1 MLQITD
7 FSFAQD
13 LQTVGMYVI
22 EVAHQVSARA
32 GHAHSHFIEMPL
44 GGALAGDPMP
54 FEFLAKIFEKYVSA
68 DSGGFQ
74 GNKLKRFVPIAS
86 W

>member
-7 FSFAQD
+7 LSFAQD
-13 LQTVGMYVI
+13 LQAVRVYVI
-22 EVAHQVSARA
+22 EVAYQVSART
-32 GHAHSHFIEMPL
+32 GHAHSHFIEMAL
-44 GGALAGDPMP
+44 SGALAGHPMP
-54 FEFLAKIFEKYVSA
+54 FEFLAEIFEQYVSA

-74 GNKLKRFVPIAS
+74 GNKLKRLVPIAS